1 MARTHA
7 PALTI
12 LFVFLRRA
20 TMANAQNFAGGVCA
34 AGGLKILVPDAAQHG
49 LIAHYS
55 FDDARATDS
64 SGHGNHARVV
74 PNAGPGHGAT
84 GAGAWFD
91 GIKAMEIPHIPAM
104 ESPDL
109 TVAFWLYL
117 LEDSTNSYRTLVR
130 KAKNVQDMTPS
141 IMLLPNDRRLHI
153 RLSTTAGGQA
163 TPSVVGF
170 DSSAVI
176 PTRRWTHV
184 AYVLKGGAAL
194 SLYINGVRDCPM
206 ISSNRRGGSCP
217 PGGGSFAWD
226 EGDVLHNAGPLYV
239 GADPFMSGAAM
250 FMDSLKVFNLALPEK
265 DIVAEASDALGLLG
279 ARFLRLGCANCTV
292 GELQGA
298 CAELDEFHPC
308 LCQEL
313 MGGGL
318 TSARAMG
325 WLRGPSAS
333 WRFHAEVQNT
343 ATCLLEGADASG
355 PAGRPGF
362 CCAD

>member
-1 MARTHA
+1 MTRKRSFSGGWHAGGTSLDRWVRTRWGVGLIRTPRSGRRGTVPGRSGRSNEARSA
-7 PALTI
+7 PAT
-12 LFVFLRRA
+12 F
-20 TMANAQNFAGGVCA
+20 Q
-34 AGGLKILVPDAAQHG
+34 
-49 LIAHYS
+49 
-55 FDDARATDS
+55 
-64 SGHGNHARVV
+64 
-74 PNAGPGHGAT
+74 
-84 GAGAWFD
+84 
-91 GIKAMEIPHIPAM
+91 
-104 ESPDL
+104 
-109 TVAFWLYL
+109 
-117 LEDSTNSYRTLVR
+117 
-130 KAKNVQDMTPS
+130 
-141 IMLLPNDRRLHI
+141 
-153 RLSTTAGGQA
+153 AGGQA